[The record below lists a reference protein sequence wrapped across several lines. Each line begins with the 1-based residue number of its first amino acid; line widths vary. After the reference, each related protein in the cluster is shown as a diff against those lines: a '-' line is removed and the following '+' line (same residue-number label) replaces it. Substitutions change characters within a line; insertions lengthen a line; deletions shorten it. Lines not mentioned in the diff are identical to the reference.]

1 VAIGPLLGGVLTSG
15 LFWRWI
21 FFVNLPAGIAAA
33 VIGLMKVA
41 GSRIL

>member
-1 VAIGPLLGGVLTSG
+1 VAIGPLPGGVLTSG
-15 LFWRWI
+15 LSWRWI

-41 GSRIL
+41 ESRIL